1 MLITIDSY
9 MLKNIF
15 FKLKKSSI
23 CSDFYRIFEL
33 LLTNN

>member
-1 MLITIDSY
+1 MLFEEHLA

-15 FKLKKSSI
+15 FKLKNYSI
-23 CSDFYRIFEL
+23 CSNFCRIFEL